1 MGDCKWKGKCSL
13 NNASIPLI
21 TICFLTV
28 LETGNTFDP
37 TRAGFLVTNAKDLVL
52 GPIQKTCKVNRFG
65 GCEEVDCEEV
75 DCATL
80 TGNFYWT
87 VSIPIL
93 SLCAAFGS
101 NTGFQSV
108 SGVKMIN
115 QQICGD
121 LSNFNPCNVTANL
134 VEIKVQPNPCLTGS
148 TLQDSLIGGIVAN
161 PPTEC
166 DCIFPNGQRVTIPNE
181 FGNCQDSCDNLVF
194 NPM

>member
-1 MGDCKWKGKCSL
+1 MMGDWKCRSKSRPI
-13 NNASIPLI
+13 NANTPLI
-21 TICFLTV
+21 TICFLTA

-52 GPIQKTCKVNRFG
+52 GPIKKTCKVNRFG
-65 GCEEVDCEEV
+65 GCEEVDC
-75 DCATL
+75 ATL
-80 TGNFYWT
+80 TGLFYWT

-115 QQICGD
+115 QEICGD

-134 VEIKVQPNPCLTGS
+134 VEIKVQPNPCPAGS
-148 TLQDSLIGGIVAN
+148 ALQDNLIGGIVAN

-166 DCIFPNGQRVTIPNE
+166 DCVFSNGQRVTIPNE